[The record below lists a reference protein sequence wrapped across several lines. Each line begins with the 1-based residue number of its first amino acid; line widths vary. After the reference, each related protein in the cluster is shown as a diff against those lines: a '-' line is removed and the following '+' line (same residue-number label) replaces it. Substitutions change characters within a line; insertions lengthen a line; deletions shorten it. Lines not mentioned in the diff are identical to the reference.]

1 MDCRFE
7 RRMIMKGSRWKIV
20 VSSIIIGLPVL
31 IEAILMNMFPEK
43 VQSLGGLSNNEILIA
58 SGAIMLFMLLAH
70 LFCIMITAKDKYNK
84 AQNETI
90 LNVTL
95 WVVPI
100 TSLLVMGMLLKAIFN
115 MSFDVYFIMSVLFAL
130 MFIVLGNYLPK
141 CRRNQTIGIK
151 VSWALDNDENW
162 HATHRFAGKV
172 WVATGL
178 LWLFISFLPVNSFLV
193 MVIVIVPLLVLMPA
207 AYSYMYYKKQLDEG
221 TYKEAG
227 DIKTGKKSKY
237 AVIMII
243 VTLVIVVPL
252 LFEGSVGVEFD
263 SSEFEIKTTF
273 WKNMTIKY
281 DEIESVEYLEQ
292 YDKGSREFGYGSFT
306 IGAGAFTSGE
316 FGDYT
321 LFAYLN
327 TKQGVCIKVKG
338 ETVVVSLEDEAATKD
353 MYEELESHVRNLLT
367 N

>member
-7 RRMIMKGSRWKIV
+7 RRIAMKVSRWKIV
-20 VSSIIIGLPVL
+20 VSSIIILLPVL
-31 IEAILMNMFPEK
+31 IEAILMNSFKES
-43 VQSLGGLSNNEILIA
+43 VQSLGGLNNNEILIS
-58 SGAIMLFMLLAH
+58 SGAIMLFMLFAH

-90 LNVTL
+90 FNVAL
-95 WVVPI
+95 WVVPV

-115 MSFDVYFIMSVLFAL
+115 MSFDVYFIMSVLFAV

-172 WVATGL
+172 WVVAGL
-178 LWLFISFLPVNSFLV
+178 LWLVISFLPINSFLL
-193 MVIVIVPLLVLMPA
+193 MVIIIVPLLVLMPA
-207 AYSYMYYKKQLDEG
+207 VYSYMYYKKQLKEG
-221 TYKEAG
+221 TYKEAE

-237 AVIMII
+237 AAIIFI
-243 VTLVIVVPL
+243 VTIVIVVPL
-252 LFEGSVGVEFD
+252 LFNGSVGVEFGD
-263 SSEFEIKTTF
+263 SEFEIQTTF
-273 WKNMTIKY
+273 WKDMTIKY

-316 FGDYT
+316 LGDYT

-327 TKQGVCIKVKG
+327 TKQGVCIKVNG
-338 ETVVVSLEDEAATKD
+338 EIVVVSLEDEAATKE
-353 MYEELESHVRNLLT
+353 MYEELESHIDYID
-367 N
+367 